1 VESGMTLELHIYAAD
16 LDRPLMIDAANVQ
29 WVSGQ
34 MFGLAFF
41 RITETDRLGRIISEL
56 MGY

>member
-1 VESGMTLELHIYAAD
+1 MTLELHIYAAD
-16 LDRPLMIDAANVQ
+16 LDRPLMIEAANVQ

-41 RITETDRLGRIISEL
+41 RITETDRTGANHQRTHGVLVR
-56 MGY
+56 

>member
-1 VESGMTLELHIYAAD
+1 MTLELHIYAAD

>member
-1 VESGMTLELHIYAAD
+1 MTLELHISTPD

-41 RITETDRLGRIISEL
+41 RITETDQLGRIISEL
-56 MGY
+56 LRY